1 MTQESSRT
9 SFSTQAEV
17 SGPHWLTFRDQG
29 TQCPDEQSQKHHVFS
44 GLSLRKVN
52 STSCSGDA
60 ECSMG
65 GTLVRTC
72 CAFCDQTSSVSV
84 PGVSYLPS
92 TVGRNRDNTPWAFLW
107 SWWHFPLHCVS
118 SVGKTENVFKVDTM
132 ILVTTQNLGSI
143 VVSVSQRHQNSSAMN
158 SGSWVPTEPNSWVM
172 GGHSHQDLLDLTVT
186 CTWCQQLWHIWPF
199 RLLSSQVFSLWP
211 ESERQNGCSRCLTA
225 QSEVQVL
232 LARRTGDRQFSLDFL
247 L

>member
-1 MTQESSRT
+1 MPHTQDSDANSVQCHPFGTGFFSPVEDSDSSSGKYHTSICLVGMTQESSRT

-107 SWWHFPLHCVS
+107 S
-118 SVGKTENVFKVDTM
+118 
-132 ILVTTQNLGSI
+132 
-143 VVSVSQRHQNSSAMN
+143 
-158 SGSWVPTEPNSWVM
+158 
-172 GGHSHQDLLDLTVT
+172 
-186 CTWCQQLWHIWPF
+186 
-199 RLLSSQVFSLWP
+199 
-211 ESERQNGCSRCLTA
+211 
-225 QSEVQVL
+225 
-232 LARRTGDRQFSLDFL
+232 
-247 L
+247 